1 VTGYEQLS
9 REELLGLLAERERRV
24 EELSAQVAGLEERLA
39 RLERLASRN
48 SGNSSFP
55 PSMDDLPGRTA
66 PREKPRRGTG
76 TKRGPG
82 KQPGAAG
89 SHLAWSEAPDDT
101 VPHFPAGLCACGA
114 DLATAADRGVAAS
127 HQIVDIPLETATV
140 TQHDLHEVACT
151 CGRVHRAAAPGG
163 AGAPGTVTYGLALQ
177 AWCVYL
183 IAAHAIPVHRC
194 AALIEALTGA
204 EPSPGFVHSMIARA
218 AAAVAGANR
227 AIRCLIILAHVVSAD
242 ETPIRAGPGPKARKR
257 YLLVACTNL
266 LTYYFLG
273 DRSMKTFEA
282 FVLPD
287 MGETVVVHDRY
298 QNYDA
303 IPGLIHQLCCQHL
316 LRDLA
321 GAAETCPEAHWP
333 IQTSQALQGLIHAAN
348 AARARGL
355 PAIPGD
361 IAAPLIHAFRHGVL
375 LGLSQIPRVP
385 GRKQHPGRDLLECLR
400 DRQADVL
407 RFTTDLRIPPT
418 SNQAERDLRPA
429 KTQQKI
435 SGRLR
440 SEQATR
446 DRYAIRGYLSTAAKH
461 GAHVLTAIHGA
472 LAGNPWMPPIPD
484 PP

>member
-24 EELSAQVAGLEERLA
+24 EELRAQVAGLEERLA

-82 KQPGAAG
+82 KQPGAPG

-114 DLATAADRGVAAS
+114 DLATAADLGVAAS

-204 EPSPGFVHSMIARA
+204 APSPGFVHSMIARA

-348 AARARGL
+348 TARARGL

-361 IAAPLIHAFRHGVL
+361 IAAPLIHACRHGVL

-461 GAHVLTAIHGA
+461 GAHVLTAIHCA